1 MMAEDHRRRVSR
13 IEQCDHAGTRD
24 AIVAFRL
31 QPDLDWAVMQG
42 SDKATWELMNRRARW
57 WGVAVVVCV
66 ALASVGCNSLYY
78 GAMKKVGWE
87 KRDILVKRVRE
98 ARESQADAQREF
110 KTTLERFREIVAFDG
125 GTLEDKYKKLNG
137 ELEDAENRG
146 RQVRDR
152 IEAVRTVARDLFRE
166 WQGELGQYS
175 DRRLRQESER
185 ELRETRRRTDALIA
199 TMDAAR
205 GRIEPVLKPL
215 RDRVLLLKHNLN
227 ARALGALTKEL
238 DQVTGE
244 VDALVGDLQKS
255 VTEAD
260 AFIDAMDQ
268 AKKADAR

>member
-1 MMAEDHRRRVSR
+1 MQASDTATGELVSR
-13 IEQCDHAGTRD
+13 GTR
-24 AIVAFRL
+24 
-31 QPDLDWAVMQG
+31 W
-42 SDKATWELMNRRARW
+42 S
-57 WGVAVVVCV
+57 GVALAVCV

-78 GAMKKVGWE
+78 GAMKKFGWE

-98 ARESQADAQREF
+98 ARESQDEAQREF

-146 RQVRDR
+146 RRVRDR
-152 IEAVRTVARDLFRE
+152 IEAVRTVAKDLFKE

-175 DRRLRQESER
+175 ERRLRQESER
-185 ELRETRRRTDALIA
+185 ELRETRRRTEGLIA

-205 GRIEPVLKPL
+205 ARVEPVLKPL

-255 VTEAD
+255 VAEAD
-260 AFIDAMDQ
+260 AFISEMDR
-268 AKKADAR
+268 AKKADTR